1 MTSSLLFVKRTSHL
15 LLQVAFLCGLAFSA
29 QYLVELLALP
39 IPSSVIGLIFLY
51 SLLAF
56 KWLPERFVAVGA
68 MWLIGELL
76 LFFIPPV
83 IASIHYA
90 PMFEEFGGSLMFTL
104 VLGSISVL
112 VITGFVIDRV
122 FRFERRRNRA
132 SRKRATKMLA
142 DAALA
147 TSDTVG
153 V

>member
-1 MTSSLLFVKRTSHL
+1 MTTSLLFFKRSSHL
-15 LLQVAFLCGLAFSA
+15 LIQVAFLCVLAFAA
-29 QYLVELLALP
+29 QYLAELMAIP

-51 SLLAF
+51 ILLAL

-68 MWLIGELL
+68 TWLIGELL

-90 PMFEEFGGSLMFTL
+90 PMFEQFGIGLIFTL
-104 VLGSISVL
+104 VLGSFSVL

-122 FRFERRRNRA
+122 FRFERRRNRT
-132 SRKRATKMLA
+132 KRNRMTKMLA
-142 DAALA
+142 DAALIS
-147 TSDTVG
+147 SDKAG

>member
-1 MTSSLLFVKRTSHL
+1 MFVKRTSYL

-39 IPSSVIGLIFLY
+39 IPSSVIGLICLY
-51 SLLAF
+51 ILLAF

-90 PMFEEFGGSLMFTL
+90 PMFEEFGMSLMFTL

>member
-1 MTSSLLFVKRTSHL
+1 MTSSVLYLKQITYA
-15 LLQVAFLCGLAFSA
+15 LLQVAFLCGLAFGA
-29 QYLVELLALP
+29 QSLVELLALP
-39 IPSSVIGLIFLY
+39 IPSSVIGLICLY
-51 SLLAF
+51 ILLAF

-90 PMFEEFGGSLMFTL
+90 PMFAEFGISLMFTL

-132 SRKRATKMLA
+132 RRNRATKILA
-142 DAALA
+142 DASL
-147 TSDTVG
+147 SSSEMVG